1 MRRFSIFIM
10 MIFVAIAS
18 IAVPTDR
25 FVPTVRQLPIG
36 NSLPSKKVERIYQD
50 RNGFVWFGTE
60 DGLSRYDGHRIKT
73 WRSDIKNPSLLSD
86 NSITAIAET
95 ADGDLLVGT
104 ERGLNLIRSKSGNTS
119 QFEDP
124 ELSKYAVREIVCDKN
139 GAIWVGTYK
148 RLCRIEKSLDK
159 ITTYD
164 TSLPVT
170 SVNTVYRDKDNNI
183 WVAFWEKGLYKYSPP
198 SDRFERMPSFGSR
211 DNPMRILQTNDGY
224 LVATWGNGL
233 FKLRFVNNEPVV
245 TPITVANAGQS
256 DFDIIFELKEDGNGN
271 IWMTGLKRVHS
282 GVLDGNTFTCHKAD
296 WLNNRIFSTPD
307 HLMLDKDNM
316 LWLSSGLNGISVLDT
331 RKPLIHWCSLPL
343 FGKSLGS
350 ITPILDA
357 IYPSGRYIWFNQPR
371 LGLVRYDK
379 NTEEYSS
386 FLEIPQLSGLKGLGD
401 IFDIVSFEN
410 NNHDFYLLPEFD
422 TIIYHLNCNATGDI
436 IDVSCISL
444 GKDGGA
450 PRLLAKDS
458 HNRMWIATDKWLI
471 LRTESGKI
479 IRMTNQPAD
488 FSSMAVDKQ
497 DNLFIA
503 SESKG
508 IIRVELK
515 CNRNGEYSISQNC
528 VPETSEMNVKSLGYD
543 SAANMLWAVGQLGD
557 IKTISCVTFD
567 INDVTQNVNLN
578 LSENLYDVIIDEN
591 GQIWLTTSKNIYH
604 FSPDGKSLVHIPV
617 PQSDRMV
624 SLNDNSSY
632 YDKKNKLIYFGCNDG
647 YMVLDVANADSLN
660 RRSIK
665 APVISDVKIAGTS
678 IYGADIPHAEIEND
692 KVVLP
697 SDAHNIQ
704 IEFSALSYSGDYSVK
719 YAYRLSGLDDEWVSL
734 NEGEPM
740 AFFNELPSG
749 KSTLEIRATY
759 GSGEWSPIASYTI
772 IRIPAWWETWWAY
785 LIYVCVAVSV
795 VYILYRYVH
804 HRIELRNQ
812 ITKAQFDKKNVEE
825 LTELKLKYFA
835 NISHDFLTPITIIS
849 CLIDDLEMTYGKIG
863 PQLDKVR
870 YNLSKV
876 KRLIQQILDFRK
888 CETGNMHLHVSENEL
903 CEFIDNICRNHFLP
917 LMEKKHINF
926 NYDKDCERLE
936 GYFDTDKIE
945 KVLFNLISNAYKYT
959 PEGGTIDVSLQN
971 RIADGHTYAVIKVS
985 DTGTGISEKNL
996 KNIFNR
1002 FYTVDEKKSESNGIG
1017 LALVKDLLSLHHG
1030 EISVASK
1037 PGKGTVFTVT
1047 VPVSK
1052 ECFSSDEIVRPVVD
1066 IDESTTNMPHDLEAT
1081 VATEG
1086 KEVNSDVTL
1095 LLVEDNEELLTLMRR
1110 MFSQK
1115 YNVLTAKNG
1124 IEALDVI
1131 DKNDIDIIIS
1141 DVMMPE
1147 MDGLTMCGKLKSD
1160 IKTSHIPL
1168 ILLTAKS
1175 RTEDRVECYK
1185 AGADG
1190 YIAKPFELKVL
1201 EARIEN
1207 FLSNKAIRQQKFQN
1221 EPDATLTELE
1231 MSPLDK
1237 SFIDKIVS
1245 VIDQNLTDPG
1255 FDIDRLAESVNM
1267 SRSAF
1272 YRKIKV
1278 ITGMSPVEFMRSTK
1292 LKKAYEMLKQGGMN
1306 ISEVAYA
1313 SGFSN
1318 PKYFSTCFKEQFGM
1332 SPSEVSRS

>member
-1 MRRFSIFIM
+1 MRILGIILILAFAALNSVAISSND
-10 MIFVAIAS
+10 FVA
-18 IAVPTDR
+18 
-25 FVPTVRQLPIG
+25 TVRQLPIG
-36 NSLPSKKVERIYQD
+36 NNLPSKKVERIYHD
-50 RNGFVWFGTE
+50 NKGFVWIGTD

-73 WRSDIKNPSLLSD
+73 WRSDIKNPSLFSN
-86 NSITAIAET
+86 NSITAITET
-95 ADGDLLVGT
+95 NEGDLLVGT
-104 ERGLNLIRSKSGNTS
+104 ERGLNIIDVKTGKTR
-119 QFEDP
+119 QFEDS
-124 ELSKYAVREIVCDKN
+124 ELRDHAIREIVTDKD
-139 GAIWVGTYK
+139 GTIWVGTYI
-148 RLCRIEKSLDK
+148 RLCRLDK
-159 ITTYD
+159 DLDKVSTYD

-170 SVNTVYRDKDNNI
+170 SVNTIYRDKDDNL
-183 WVAFWEKGLYKYSPP
+183 WVAFWDKGLFRYNRT
-198 SDRFERMPSFGSR
+198 SDRFEKMPPFGLR
-211 DNPMRILQTNDGY
+211 DNPMRVLQTNDGY
-224 LVATWGNGL
+224 LVSTWGDGL
-233 FKLRFVNNEPVV
+233 FRLKFINNEPVV
-245 TPITVANAGQS
+245 TPVEVTSVNKS
-256 DFDIIFELKEDGNGN
+256 DFDIIFELKEDRNGN
-271 IWMTGLKRVHS
+271 IWMIGLKRVYA
-282 GVLDGNTFTCHKAD
+282 GVLSGNTFSCYQAD
-296 WLNNRIFSTPD
+296 WLNNPIFSTPD
-307 HLMLDKDNM
+307 HLVMDKGNM
-316 LWLSSGLNGISVLDT
+316 LWLSSGLNGISILDT
-331 RKPLIHWCSLPL
+331 REPLIRWFPLPP
-343 FGKSLGS
+343 FDKKDGN
-350 ITPILDA
+350 INPIMKA
-357 IYPSGRYIWFNQPR
+357 IHPNGRYIWFNQPR
-371 LGLVRYDK
+371 VGLVRYDK
-379 NTEEYSS
+379 DSERYATYMD
-386 FLEIPQLSGLKGLGD
+386 IPQLNKLQGLRD
-401 IFDIVSFEN
+401 IIDIVSLGQYSS
-410 NNHDFYLLPEFD
+410 DFYLMPEFN
-422 TIIYHLNCNATGDI
+422 TFVYHVRTDSEGNI
-436 IDVSCISL
+436 IDVSAIIL
-444 GKDGGA
+444 GEDGGA
-450 PRLLAKDS
+450 PRLLAKDNS
-458 HNRMWIATDKWLI
+458 GRMWIATDRWLI
-471 LRTESGKI
+471 LRTENGQLL
-479 IRMTNQPAD
+479 RMMDQPVD
-488 FSSMAVDKQ
+488 FTSMVVDNRN
-497 DNLFIA
+497 NLFIA

-515 CNRNGEYSISQNC
+515 QSNNGDYYISQSAI
-528 VPETSEMNVKSLGYD
+528 PETSGMIVKSLAYD
-543 SAANMLWAVGQLGD
+543 PSTDIIWAVGQLGD
-557 IKTISCVTFD
+557 IKTISCKTFD
-567 INDVTQNVNLN
+567 INDITQSINLN
-578 LSENLYDVIIDEN
+578 LSENLYDVIIDGN

-617 PQSDRMV
+617 PQSDRMI
-624 SLNDNSSY
+624 SLSNNSFY

-647 YMVLDVANADSLN
+647 YMTLDIANTDSLN
-660 RRSIK
+660 KRSIK
-665 APVISDVKIAGTS
+665 TPVLSDVKIAGTS
-678 IYGADIPHAEIEND
+678 IYGSD
-692 KVVLP
+692 KPYSKLEDGVIVLP

-704 IEFSALSYSGDYSVK
+704 FEFSALDYSGDYSVK
-719 YAYRLSGLDDEWVSL
+719 YSYRLSGVDKDWVSL
-734 NEGEPM
+734 NDGEPM

-749 KSTLEIRATY
+749 KNTLEIRATY
-759 GSGEWSPIASYTI
+759 GSGEWSPIATYTI
-772 IRIPAWWETWWAY
+772 KRLPAWWETWWAY
-785 LIYVCVAVSV
+785 LIYVCVAAAII
-795 VYILYRYVH
+795 YTLYWYVH
-804 HRIELRNQ
+804 HRMELKNQ

-870 YNLSKV
+870 FNLSKV

-926 NYDKDCERLE
+926 NYDKDCERLD
-936 GYFDTDKIE
+936 GYFDTDKVE

-971 RIADGHTYAVIKVS
+971 RVIDGHTYAVIKVS

-1017 LALVKDLLSLHHG
+1017 LALVKDLLTLHHG
-1030 EISVASK
+1030 EISVESK

-1047 VPVSK
+1047 MPVSK
-1052 ECFSSDEIVRPVVD
+1052 DCFSTDEIVRPVVGV
-1066 IDESTTNMPHDLEAT
+1066 DEITTNMPHDLEAID
-1081 VATEG
+1081 TEG

-1095 LLVEDNEELLTLMRR
+1095 LLVEDNEELLTIMRR

-1124 IEALDVI
+1124 VEALDVI

-1147 MDGLTMCGKLKSD
+1147 MDGLTMCGKIKSD

-1207 FLSNKAIRQQKFQN
+1207 FLSNKESRQKRFQN
-1221 EPDATLTELE
+1221 EPESTVTELE

-1237 SFIDKIVS
+1237 SFLDKIVS
-1245 VIDQNLTDPG
+1245 VIEQNLTDSG
-1255 FDIDRLAESVNM
+1255 FDIDRLAESANM

-1278 ITGMSPVEFMRSTK
+1278 ITGMSPVEFLRSTK
-1292 LKKAYEMLKQGGMN
+1292 LKKAYELLKQGELN
-1306 ISEVAYA
+1306 ISQVAYA

-1318 PKYFSTCFKEQFGM
+1318 PKYFSTCFKEQFGI
-1332 SPSEVSRS
+1332 SPSEVNRG